1 MPQHLFYNL
10 KIGFL
15 AILFAALAAEH
26 FIDYEP
32 LFDVSV
38 KNREQ
43 PELKSMGIIDQ
54 HIMQYDY
61 ATYAHVIDDNIF
73 SDNVIVEQLPLEEPT
88 LEKPKLNFVPFTI
101 QLEVR
106 GIAIT
111 PQRKM
116 IMVWDKQKNQSQILL
131 ESEKLYKWKVV
142 SIEKHMV
149 VLEHESGELYEF
161 LVNDETLINFN
172 TQR

>member
-10 KIGFL
+10 RTGFL
-15 AILFAALAAEH
+15 AILFAVLIAEH

-32 LFDVSV
+32 LFEVSV
-38 KNREQ
+38 KSRKQ
-43 PELKSMGIIDQ
+43 PELKSMGVIDQ
-54 HIMQYDY
+54 YIKQYDY
-61 ATYAHVIDDNIF
+61 AIYAHVIDDNIF
-73 SDNVIVEQLPLEEPT
+73 SGNVIVEQIP
-88 LEKPKLNFVPFTI
+88 LEKPTLNFIPFTI

-116 IMVWDKQKNQSQILL
+116 IMIWDKQKNQSQILL
-131 ESEKLYKWKVV
+131 ENEKLYEWRVA
-142 SIEKHMV
+142 SIEKHRV
-149 VLEHESGELYEF
+149 TLEHESGELYEF
-161 LVNDETLINFN
+161 LVNEETLTNFN